1 MRIANIV
8 ANKSRPAAIL
18 IAGILLATVPSCGLD
33 AKSSD
38 PQADAKDIQG
48 EWHAVYAEQDGDP
61 IPPQAGSITYTFSDG
76 KYVTKVDGDEIVA
89 SRGGSRGNT
98 YKLDASKSPRE
109 IDLETAGG
117 TTTRG
122 IYRLRGGELTLCT
135 ATGEGN
141 QARPTEFKT
150 SKGSNALLMKLERV
164 KK

>member
-1 MRIANIV
+1 MRIANVV

-18 IAGILLATVPSCGLD
+18 VAGILLATVTSCGLD

-48 EWHAVYAEQDGDP
+48 EWHVVRAEQDGDP
-61 IPPQAGSITYTFSDG
+61 IPKEAGSITYTFSDG
-76 KYVTKVDGDEIVA
+76 KYATKLDGSEIEVA
-89 SRGGSRGNT
+89 GAESRGNT

-109 IDLETAGG
+109 IDLESAGG
-117 TTTRG
+117 TTRG
-122 IYRLRGGELTLCT
+122 IYRLNGGELTLCA

-141 QARPTEFKT
+141 KARPTEFKT

-164 KK
+164 NK